1 MKKRSMRRKNVNN
14 SRIASLLSLAALG
27 LLLAVPT
34 QAQNDATQKMDQ
46 YLNRL
51 RPQKPTSDAPP
62 SVNQLQSASAR
73 QSRIT
78 ADTAAGCSY
87 SFTSGSG
94 ATYMDYCVTV
104 NGTLANF
111 ESPAGIEMLYQNGAG
126 EGYGVCEV
134 QTGGSYWDY
143 NYGNSGNW
151 NAPVT
156 VTESATEVKIE
167 RSPADGSFL
176 LTQTISKV
184 SGTSPAARIVM
195 SLKNTSGGV
204 KTFYLMRYANFVPDQ
219 AASTGNYYESYDGST
234 DSAWGYIPNFPTYSS
249 TSGEYGLMLNNIAE
263 PAPPST
269 VIVYYG
275 YDYSSFFGPDPCQP
289 LEYDTEGNKP
299 TVGTVVNGL
308 GSGTVLYELELN
320 NNQAA
325 TVNLRYFGF

>member
-1 MKKRSMRRKNVNN
+1 VNN
-14 SRIASLLSLAALG
+14 SRIVSLLSLAAFA

-34 QAQNDATQKMDQ
+34 QAQNDAAKKLDQ
-46 YLNRL
+46 YINRL
-51 RPQKPTSDAPP
+51 RPQKPSSDVSSSA
-62 SVNQLQSASAR
+62 NQSQSAR

-78 ADTAAGCSY
+78 ADTSEGCSY

-94 ATYMDYCVTV
+94 ATYMNYCVTV

-111 ESPAGIEMLYQNGAG
+111 ESPSGSEMLYQNGAG

-156 VTESATEVKIE
+156 VTENATEVKIE
-167 RSPADGSFL
+167 RSPTDGSFL

-184 SGTSPAARIVM
+184 TGASPAARMVM
-195 SLKNTSGGV
+195 TLKNTSGEARL
-204 KTFYLMRYANFVPDQ
+204 FYLMRYANFVPDQ
-219 AASTGNYYESYDGST
+219 AASNGNYNETYDAST
-234 DSAWGYIPNFPTYSS
+234 DSAWGYIPYVPTYSTPS
-249 TSGEYGLMLNNIAE
+249 LPYGLKLNNVGE
-263 PAPPST
+263 PAPAST
-269 VIVYYG
+269 IVVYYG
-275 YDYSSFFGPDPCQP
+275 YDYSSVFGPYPCQP
-289 LEYDTEGNKP
+289 LEFDTEGNKP
-299 TVGTVVNGL
+299 TVGTEVGGE
-308 GSGTVLYELELN
+308 GSGTVLYDLELN